1 MICWLSVRAVGQ
13 EPIQTRLCSAAFA
26 ALVVICSYLTVVY
39 PNLIYVA
46 LWIIV
51 VPGSLIA
58 SLGVFRIVIRWK
70 DRAEL

>member
-1 MICWLSVRAVGQ
+1 
-13 EPIQTRLCSAAFA
+13 
-26 ALVVICSYLTVVY
+26 VVICSYLTVVY

-51 VPGSLIA
+51 VPVSLIA
-58 SLGVFRIVIRWK
+58 PLGMLRIVIRWK